1 MDALPRAII
10 PPHDTTAGRYSRC
23 GRNLARVHC
32 DVACTVEEVV
42 PAIYRIVNFT
52 SIPGPSLLRSTLWEV
67 LEQWGNMLMWED
79 LELTGS
85 FEFLVGSIIDGS
97 LVCVA
102 DSSYINELYQIF
114 ILYHLFWNAQ
124 GDVVG

>member
-1 MDALPRAII
+1 M
-10 PPHDTTAGRYSRC
+10 GGS
-23 GRNLARVHC
+23 
-32 DVACTVEEVV
+32 
-42 PAIYRIVNFT
+42 
-52 SIPGPSLLRSTLWEV
+52 
-67 LEQWGNMLMWED
+67 EQWGNMLMWED